1 MNLFHGGR
9 LATMP
14 PKLVNE
20 EKYLFLYRPLAHV
33 AEVDCEHFAAA
44 MRYPIILCDLCG
56 SQDGLQ
62 RQQVKEILNEWEAN
76 HPGQRQVLFRAL
88 TNVRPSHLTDQK
100 LFDFTGLMQEI
111 ER

>member
-1 MNLFHGGR
+1 
-9 LATMP
+9 MP

-20 EKYLFLYRPLAHV
+20 EKVLFLCRPLAHV

-76 HPGQRQVLFRAL
+76 HPGRRQVLFRAL
-88 TNVRPSHLTDQK
+88 TNVRRSHLPDQK

>member
-1 MNLFHGGR
+1 
-9 LATMP
+9 MP
-14 PKLVNE
+14 PKIVNE
-20 EKYLFLYRPLAHV
+20 ATDLFLYRPLAHV
-33 AEVDCEHFAAA
+33 AEVVCEHFAAA
-44 MRYPIILCDLCG
+44 MRYPIIECDLCG

-62 RQQVKEILNEWEAN
+62 RQQVKEILNGWEAN

-88 TNVRPSHLTDQK
+88 MNVRPTHLLDQK

>member
-1 MNLFHGGR
+1 
-9 LATMP
+9 MP

-20 EKYLFLYRPLAHV
+20 EKVLFLYRPLAHV

-100 LFDFTGLMQEI
+100 LFDFIGLMQEI